1 MNTMPS
7 SILQSALWAEFQH
20 GLGKKVHE
28 ESGDGWTFLAVLE
41 STVLGRYLYCPHGPV
56 AQDVA
61 GFQQAVAALS
71 RRAKAEGAHFVRLEP
86 GHGGVETS
94 HRMLTAAGLRKA
106 PTDIQPQ
113 RTWMLDLTQDEKSL
127 LAGMRPTSRNLH
139 RNIHKKGVT
148 IDTSSDPDDISILLG
163 FLHEVSDRAGFRPQS
178 DTYLE
183 LAAKTLMPSG
193 AAKLFIA
200 RLDGQPIAAALSY
213 ETGTTRAYAHAAA
226 NDEHRRLN
234 AAIPLLVTMILDAK
248 KSGLT
253 HFDMW
258 GVSPRMNLSTP
269 GQVSPGSNARSADSR
284 WLTRAAGTCR
294 YATACI
300 GRTCWRGWPGE
311 PCALPRQRPAPPGR
325 APGAM
330 PGGRSFPTCGPGARR
345 PPRGWCPTSSASR
358 STGSGP
364 CPCCSGRREPG
375 RRR

>member
-7 SILQSALWAEFQH
+7 SILQSALWAEFQRV
-20 GLGKKVHE
+20 LGKKVHE

-41 STVLGRYLYCPHGPV
+41 STVLGRYLYCPHGPL
-56 AQDVA
+56 AQDEA
-61 GFQQAVAALS
+61 GFEQAVAALS
-71 RRAKAEGAHFVRLEP
+71 RCAKAEGAYFVRLEP

-94 HRMLTAAGLRKA
+94 QRSLTAAGLRKA

-113 RTWMLDLTQDEKSL
+113 RTWMLDLMQDEKAL

-148 IDTSSDPDDISILLG
+148 FDTSTDPDNISILLG

-226 NDEHRRLN
+226 SDEHRRLN

-248 KSGLT
+248 ASGLT

-258 GVSPRMNLSTP
+258 GVSPEDEPEHPWAGFSRFKRSF
-269 GQVSPGSNARSADSR
+269 GGFEVAYPGSWDLPVRHGMYRAYVLARLARGALRTTASAARTAASR
-284 WLTRAAGTCR
+284 ARR
-294 YATACI
+294 YA
-300 GRTCWRGWPGE
+300 R
-311 PCALPRQRPAPPGR
+311 R
-325 APGAM
+325 A
-330 PGGRSFPTCGPGARR
+330 
-345 PPRGWCPTSSASR
+345 
-358 STGSGP
+358 
-364 CPCCSGRREPG
+364 
-375 RRR
+375 